1 MEMTKE
7 RDCRNQEKKISERLD
22 LTAMMKTTVMGSMRS
37 MAANAIKKKSQD
49 ETEISSIAKSE
60 RTLGELQRK
69 IKRTVLAML
78 S

>member
-7 RDCRNQEKKISERLD
+7 RDCRNQERKISERLD
-22 LTAMMKTTVMGSMRS
+22 LTAMMKTTVMGSMHS
-37 MAANAIKKKSQD
+37 MAANAIKKSQD

>member
-1 MEMTKE
+1 MTKE
-7 RDCRNQEKKISERLD
+7 RDRRNQERKISERLD
-22 LTAMMKTTVMGSMRS
+22 LTAMMKTTVMGSMHS
-37 MAANAIKKKSQD
+37 MAANAIKKSQD

-60 RTLGELQRK
+60 RNLGELQRK

>member
-7 RDCRNQEKKISERLD
+7 RDRRNQERKISERLD
-22 LTAMMKTTVMGSMRS
+22 LTAMMKTTVMGSMHS
-37 MAANAIKKKSQD
+37 MAANAIKKSQD

-60 RTLGELQRK
+60 RNLGELQRK